1 MKTGDAIY
9 TIANPIAK
17 GIDAIWGSDLAGC
30 SGCNKMRENLNSG
43 MGFWEAVKQRF
54 QQQTEGENMQFQ
66 VQVVVEAESVIQAI
80 TPEFFTKGT
89 VISVTPRPP
98 QPVRPANLPATQ
110 HPGIAG
116 KVG

>member
-1 MKTGDAIY
+1 MKTGDLIHS
-9 TIANPIAK
+9 IANPLARS
-17 GIDAIWGSDLAGC
+17 IDAIWGSDLAGC
-30 SGCNKMRENLNSG
+30 SGCNKMRNNLNSG
-43 MGFWEAVKQRF
+43 MSFWEAVKQRVK
-54 QQQTEGENMQFQ
+54 GENMEFQ
-66 VQVVVEAESVIQAI
+66 IQTVVEAQSVQDALS
-80 TPEFFTKGT
+80 KLASGT